1 MNTTAAAPW
10 LCLDIETKEGRP
22 EDVIAWLRHHWWPQE
37 NLKPDTNLRKLEALI
52 EDKKTKMALMDSA
65 GLATVQL
72 ATAEQTLLL
81 HAFHAEE
88 PRLME
93 DAAVMGF
100 ATEPEL
106 LIFLRDWLRTNC
118 DDKTTIVGWN
128 IKGFDLPRLRL
139 MFLRAGLQLPPQL
152 KVSADVYDM
161 MKEYCRNFSVDRV
174 EFMKLLVAL
183 EQMGIPTRKAEI
195 NGSMVGAMIAEKRFE
210 DVLKYGLGDIRE
222 EKELFLRMSGQSAA
236 LK

>member
-1 MNTTAAAPW
+1 

-52 EDKKTKMALMDSA
+52 EDKKTKLALLDSA
-65 GLATVQL
+65 PLATVQL
-72 ATAEQTLLL
+72 RTPENTLIL
-81 HAFHAEE
+81 HAFNAEE
-88 PRLME
+88 PRLLRN
-93 DAAVMGF
+93 AAVMGF
-100 ATEPEL
+100 ASEVEL
-106 LIFLRDWLRTNC
+106 LIFLRDWLRSNC
-118 DDKTTIVGWN
+118 DEKTTIAGWN

-139 MFLRAGLQLPPQL
+139 MFLRAGLQLPEQL
-152 KVSADVYDM
+152 KVRADVYDM

-174 EFMKLLVAL
+174 EFMKLAVAL
-183 EQMGIPTRKAEI
+183 EQMGIPTRKAEV

-210 DVLKYGLGDIRE
+210 DVLEYGLDDINE
-222 EKELFLRMSGQSAA
+222 ETELFLRMSGQSAE